1 MCGYDMAKT
10 IYPITCN
17 CCYPAQILK
26 NYDAKKYHLKRM
38 RAATSAAESESDS
51 NIASTPSV
59 NIFVFFTINYYCN
72 LILFFQVNSFI
83 KEIEPDGRIYN
94 LFKHYI
100 DDRFSLKL
108 LVNHELSEKSRE
120 VRLAIRT
127 KDLTDIHRFRD

>member
-38 RAATSAAESESDS
+38 AKKRAAASAAESESDS

-59 NIFVFFTINYYCN
+59 NIFIC
-72 LILFFQVNSFI
+72 LF
-83 KEIEPDGRIYN
+83 YN
-94 LFKHYI
+94 
-100 DDRFSLKL
+100 
-108 LVNHELSEKSRE
+108 
-120 VRLAIRT
+120 
-127 KDLTDIHRFRD
+127 